1 MKASPSL
8 GGPTPALEPA
18 TVDGRWHMLTPRF
31 NRRSL
36 RRVAATSLFAWVFA
50 LLSGVVNACLVPQHA
65 PGDGRSVRS
74 LPNLQ
79 ADAPVHA
86 AQVGDHTHRHA
97 DHGQDDAVNEVAKAA
112 CVKFC
117 VEEPSA
123 LAQAKLAQPEL
134 PMLAGPAGARWPV
147 ATALVTAAAPW
158 LRGEQPAT
166 VGPPLF
172 IRLLRLTL

>member
-1 MKASPSL
+1 M
-8 GGPTPALEPA
+8 
-18 TVDGRWHMLTPRF
+18 
-31 NRRSL
+31 
-36 RRVAATSLFAWVFA
+36 SLFAWVFA

-65 PGDGRSVRS
+65 PSTGRSVQS
-74 LPNLQ
+74 LPDPQVDAHVQ
-79 ADAPVHA
+79 AGP
-86 AQVGDHTHRHA
+86 VGDHTDRHA
-97 DHGQDDAVNEVAKAA
+97 DHGPGDAVNAVAKAA

-134 PMLAGPAGARWPV
+134 PMLAGPAGVHWPV
-147 ATALVTAAAPW
+147 AMALVTAAPW
-158 LRGEQPAT
+158 LRGDQPAT

>member
-1 MKASPSL
+1 M
-8 GGPTPALEPA
+8 
-18 TVDGRWHMLTPRF
+18 
-31 NRRSL
+31 
-36 RRVAATSLFAWVFA
+36 SLFAWVFA

-65 PGDGRSVRS
+65 PGTGRSVQS
-74 LPNLQ
+74 FPNPQ
-79 ADAPVHA
+79 AEASVHA
-86 AQVGDHTHRHA
+86 GQVGDHTHRHA
-97 DHGQDDAVNEVAKAA
+97 DHGPNDALNAVAKAA

-134 PMLAGPAGARWPV
+134 PMLAGPAAAHWPV
-147 ATALVTAAAPW
+147 ATALVTAAPW
-158 LRGEQPAT
+158 LRGDQPAT